1 MTDLTDL
8 SEQLLDSK
16 TLFEGKIVTVL
27 IDTVSLPNGQ
37 SATREVVRHPGAV
50 CILAISPDDKVILVN
65 QYRHPCG
72 CEVLEIPAGKLDI
85 QGEQPEQCA
94 FRELSEET
102 PYTAKSM
109 ELIQGFYTAPGFCDE
124 YMYLYR
130 AGGLSMDSTAQADE
144 DEFVQTVMLSKDEAK
159 QAIREQRIK
168 DAKTLIALQHW
179 LLED

>member
-1 MTDLTDL
+1 MTDLVNL
-8 SEQLLDSK
+8 SEKLTDSK
-16 TLFEGKIVTVL
+16 TIFTGNIVTLLV
-27 IDTVSLPNGQ
+27 DTVTLPNGQ

-50 CILAISPDDKVILVN
+50 CILAINHEAKVILVN
-65 QYRHPCG
+65 QYRHPCAS
-72 CEVLEIPAGKLDI
+72 EVLEIPAGKLDV

-94 FRELSEET
+94 FRELAEET
-102 PYTAKSM
+102 PYTATGM
-109 ELIQGFYTAPGFCDE
+109 ELIHGFYTAPGFCDE

-130 AGGLSMDSTAQADE
+130 ATGLKMDSTAQADE
-144 DEFVQTVMLSKDEAK
+144 DEFVQTVLLSKEETK

>member
-1 MTDLTDL
+1 MTEILNLTEKL
-8 SEQLLDSK
+8 SDSK
-16 TLFEGKIVTVL
+16 TIFVGNIVTVL
-27 IDTVSLPNGQ
+27 IDTVTLPNGQ

-50 CILAISPDDKVILVN
+50 CILATTPEDQVILVN

-72 CEVLEIPAGKLDI
+72 KEVLEVPAGKLDV

-102 PYTAKSM
+102 PYTARGM

-130 AGGLSMDSTAQADE
+130 AHGLNMNSTAQADA
-144 DEFVQTVMLSKDEAK
+144 DEFVQTVMLSKAEAK
-159 QAIREQRIK
+159 QAIREQRIV

-179 LLED
+179 LLEE

>member
-1 MTDLTDL
+1 MTEHINLHET
-8 SEQLLDSK
+8 LLDSK

-27 IDTVSLPNGQ
+27 LDTVELPNGK

-50 CILAISPDDKVILVN
+50 CILAITPEDQVILVN
-65 QYRHPCG
+65 QYRHPCAK
-72 CEVLEIPAGKLDI
+72 EILEIPAGKLDV

-94 FRELSEET
+94 LRELSEET
-102 PYTAKSM
+102 PYTARGL

-130 AGGLSMDSTAQADE
+130 AHGLHQNSTAQADE
-144 DEFVQTVMLSKDEAK
+144 DEFVQTVLLSKEEAK
-159 QAIREQRIK
+159 QAVLEQRII

-179 LLED
+179 FLES